1 MTERGKNLVLLLA
14 TVCLTLLFCEASLRL
29 WHGIYPFDF
38 DHRRA
43 RPTVAPGHLRTG
55 RYDSTLGWALKVP
68 LDTPRFHTVEPGI
81 RRNSEAQTGLR
92 VGNILAVGSSFTLGS
107 EVADEES
114 WPAQVEALTGGP
126 VDNAAVAGFALDQ
139 IVLRAEQL
147 LPVARPRVL
156 LVGLMDSVIEWSGFS
171 INGRPKPF
179 FTVENGDLAL
189 HNSPVPTLDQA
200 VPLERIR
207 RAVRHSHLLDHML
220 ERIDPGGH
228 SGRRRRA
235 GNDPVDV
242 GCRLLARLRRETDLL
257 KIRTILVSEAK
268 ATDVMAG
275 DSPLPRLAGVE
286 ACARAMGLPIVDTFG
301 AFRAQYKSDPAL
313 LRSYYV
319 ARWDGLLNHFS
330 AIGNRR
336 VAEMVAAALSADR

>member
-1 MTERGKNLVLLLA
+1 MTERSKNLVLLLA
-14 TVCLTLLFCEASLRL
+14 TVGLTLLFCETALRV
-29 WHGIYPFDF
+29 WHGAFPFDF
-38 DHRRA
+38 GHRRV
-43 RPTVAPGHLRTG
+43 PTAMASGHVRTF
-55 RYDSTLGWALKVP
+55 RYDSNLGWALRVP
-68 LDTPRFHTVEPGI
+68 LDTPRFHTLEPGI
-81 RRNSEAQTGLR
+81 RRNSAAQTGLR
-92 VGNILAVGSSFTLGS
+92 VGHILAVGSSFTLGN

-114 WPAQVEALTGGP
+114 WPAQVEALIGEP
-126 VDNAAVAGFALDQ
+126 VDNAAVAGYALDQ

-147 LPVARPRVL
+147 LPASRSRVL
-156 LVGLMDSVIEWSGFS
+156 LVGLLDTTVEWSGLS
-171 INGRPKPF
+171 INGQPKPF
-179 FTVENGDLAL
+179 FTVDNGDLAL

-200 VPLERIR
+200 VPLEWIR
-207 RAVRHSHLLDHML
+207 RAFRHSLLVDRML
-220 ERIDPGGH
+220 ERIDPGGRN
-228 SGRRRRA
+228 GRRWRA

-257 KIRTILVSEAK
+257 KIRTVLVSEAR

-275 DSPLPRLAGVE
+275 DSRPPHLAGVE

-319 ARWDGLLNHFS
+319 ARRDGALNHFS

-336 VAEMVAAALSADR
+336 VAEIVAAALSAER